1 MSEEWSM
8 HPQEGKTLTPDQ
20 RAISDLWDE
29 HMRSEFE
36 SHSVED
42 TLGTMA
48 DDPYV
53 NHVPVLTSGV
63 GLDEV
68 RKFYAERFITQQPP
82 GVEIIPVSRTVGN
95 DRVVD
100 ELLYGFTHSIE
111 MDWLLP
117 GVPATGKRVEVP
129 MVVVVQFPEGK
140 IASEHIYWDQA
151 SVLVQV
157 GLIDQEELPVSGGES
172 ARKILDPA
180 SVHSNALIE
189 SPR

>member
-1 MSEEWSM
+1 
-8 HPQEGKTLTPDQ
+8 
-20 RAISDLWDE
+20 
-29 HMRSEFE
+29 
-36 SHSVED
+36 
-42 TLGTMA
+42 
-48 DDPYV
+48 
-53 NHVPVLTSGV
+53 VLTGGV

>member
-1 MSEEWSM
+1 
-8 HPQEGKTLTPDQ
+8 
-20 RAISDLWDE
+20 
-29 HMRSEFE
+29 
-36 SHSVED
+36 
-42 TLGTMA
+42 MA

-53 NHVPVLTSGV
+53 NHVPVLTGGV

-82 GVEIIPVSRTVGN
+82 GVEIILVSRTVGN

-140 IASEHIYWDQA
+140 IAST
-151 SVLVQV
+151 STGTRPRCLFRLV
-157 GLIDQEELPVSGGES
+157 
-172 ARKILDPA
+172 
-180 SVHSNALIE
+180 
-189 SPR
+189 